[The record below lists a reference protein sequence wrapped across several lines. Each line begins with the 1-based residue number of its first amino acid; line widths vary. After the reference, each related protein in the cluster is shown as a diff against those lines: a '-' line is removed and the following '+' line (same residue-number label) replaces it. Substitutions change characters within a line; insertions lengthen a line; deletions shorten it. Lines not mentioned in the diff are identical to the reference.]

1 MPEEQL
7 SAEEELKKATWG
19 YIGVGVLWLS
29 LIISGMALERLDLT
43 SDVLTGLLPG
53 TVNTLRADNASLN
66 EQVRELKDAKQRLDG
81 LIGRERATDEALN
94 ICQAE
99 KKQITDELKVLKASA
114 AAPAGG

>member
-29 LIISGMALERLDLT
+29 LITSGIALERLDLT
-43 SDVLTGLLPG
+43 SGYLTSLLPG
-53 TVNTLRADNASLN
+53 AVNTLRAENASLN

-81 LIGRERATDEALN
+81 LIGRERATVEALEY
-94 ICQAE
+94 CQAE
-99 KKQITDELKVLKASA
+99 NREINAELKTIKASM
-114 AAPAGG
+114 PETN